1 MAIIFYEDK
10 DQRFAAAAALI
21 ERAVNGKSKGVT
33 CRQDIQKEL
42 SRGVA
47 KNVQRLIFIGHGSA
61 GTIAAER
68 SGAKGIMY
76 GQLAD
81 DLPKFG
87 PSACEVVVL
96 TCFAADYVKGLE
108 LAMRAKLNGTKKSF
122 GAVGVG
128 NGKVVGRPLFEL
140 EELCADE
147 DARAAHAKDMH
158 MEGQAAEFGE
168 VLARALQP
176 PVYLSRMSVSVSAA
190 AVAVATIL
198 REGYKSGESGVADVH
213 TALSTL
219 TVPTAVSD
227 TGDEAVASMGRHVG
241 DDFKPWPS
249 EAELWPCDDG
259 VAFDSYL
266 STLLS
271 LNGFL
276 FPGLIT
282 IPRARDDVRKERPLG
297 STRSRTHE

>member
-1 MAIIFYEDK
+1 
-10 DQRFAAAAALI
+10 
-21 ERAVNGKSKGVT
+21 
-33 CRQDIQKEL
+33 
-42 SRGVA
+42 
-47 KNVQRLIFIGHGSA
+47 
-61 GTIAAER
+61 
-68 SGAKGIMY
+68 
-76 GQLAD
+76 
-81 DLPKFG
+81 
-87 PSACEVVVL
+87 
-96 TCFAADYVKGLE
+96 
-108 LAMRAKLNGTKKSF
+108 
-122 GAVGVG
+122 
-128 NGKVVGRPLFEL
+128 
-140 EELCADE
+140 
-147 DARAAHAKDMH
+147 

-227 TGDEAVASMGRHVG
+227 NGDEAVASMGRHVG

-249 EAELWPCDDG
+249 EAELRTCDDG

-282 IPRARDDVRKERPLG
+282 IPQARDDVRKERPLG